1 MNVLFVIFTLLL
13 GQVQASEEQSCESD
27 CSSLDNAASGEILL
41 QAKSERSATVSKK
54 TTMPARQVLPEHL
67 LKLGIATF
75 GDEAKLNQ
83 VVADS
88 PTINIKY
95 GGVDVLLRILAK
107 DTAEKRLGAQ
117 TEDGQDY
124 GLDTLL
130 EVKAD
135 VNEPKKKKEGDM
147 MNVIDMGANYG
158 PVVISVFKKYKDKVR
173 AVVVEPIGA
182 TYFFLRWNLYLN
194 GVPDLSK
201 EDFTKD
207 TKKPGVVALHG
218 AITDKM
224 GQDLQM
230 CSHPEWSMNARTSI
244 REAEWPCDCN
254 VMSCTMV
261 PSVTTEDLLESYFA
275 KEDISLLKMDC
286 EGCEYQSLPAINK
299 HSSKILRLVGE
310 LHLPEENLIDIACKY
325 DAGKYM
331 SKVCRMG
338 EAEWSCCLP
347 LDCSNKKRNKCKW

>member
-1 MNVLFVIFTLLL
+1 MNALFTIFTLLL
-13 GQVQASEEQSCESD
+13 GQAQASEQSCGSD
-27 CSSLDNAASGEILL
+27 CASLDNAAAGEILL
-41 QAKSERSATVSKK
+41 QAKSERVAMVSKK
-54 TTMPARQVLPEHL
+54 TSVLAREILPEPL
-67 LKLGIATF
+67 MKLGLKTF

-83 VVADS
+83 IVSEA
-88 PTINIKY
+88 PLIHIKY
-95 GGVDVLLRILAK
+95 GGVPVVLRILAK
-107 DTAEKRLGAQ
+107 DTAEKRLGAD

-130 EVKAD
+130 DVKK
-135 VNEPKKKKEGDM
+135 NKKGDM

-158 PVVISVFKKYKDKVR
+158 PVVISVFNKFKGKVR
-173 AVVVEPIGA
+173 AVVVEPIAA

-194 GVPDLSK
+194 DVPDLSK
-201 EDFTKD
+201 DEFARHS
-207 TKKPGVVALHG
+207 KKPGVVALHG
-218 AITDKM
+218 AVTDKM

-261 PSVTTEDLLESYFA
+261 PSVTTENILDSYFA
-275 KEDISLLKMDC
+275 QEDISLLKMDC

-299 HSSKILRLVGE
+299 HPSKILRLVGE
-310 LHLPEENLIDIACKY
+310 LHLPEEHLINIACKY

-331 SKVCRMG
+331 SKVCRIG

-347 LDCSNKKRNKCKW
+347 LDCHNQRRNKCKW